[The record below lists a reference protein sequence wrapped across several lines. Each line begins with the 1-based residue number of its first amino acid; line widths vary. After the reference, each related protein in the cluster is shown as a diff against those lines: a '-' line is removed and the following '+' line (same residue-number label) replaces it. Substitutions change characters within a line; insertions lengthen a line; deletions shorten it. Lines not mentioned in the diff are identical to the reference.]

1 MEPTATHPDP
11 EVPVTARSPSRTKAA
26 LAALAVAG
34 MLTAFGAAS
43 VFAEPLAQPGGERE
57 FELRLDDHDAHLS
70 GAHLELRL
78 TSSVTRT
85 ARP

>member
-26 LAALAVAG
+26 LAALVVAG

-43 VFAEPLAQPGGERE
+43 VFAASPSPTPAASAGSSSGSTSTTHTCP
-57 FELRLDDHDAHLS
+57 AH
-70 GAHLELRL
+70 
-78 TSSVTRT
+78 TSSSN
-85 ARP
+85 

>member
-43 VFAEPLAQPGGERE
+43 VFAASPSPSPAASAGSSAGSSSGSTTTTHTCP
-57 FELRLDDHDAHLS
+57 AH
-70 GAHLELRL
+70 
-78 TSSVTRT
+78 TSSSN
-85 ARP
+85 

>member
-11 EVPVTARSPSRTKAA
+11 EVPVTARSPSRTKAF

-43 VFAEPLAQPGGERE
+43 VFAASPSPTPAASAGSSSGSTSTTHTCP
-57 FELRLDDHDAHLS
+57 AH
-70 GAHLELRL
+70 
-78 TSSVTRT
+78 TSSSN
-85 ARP
+85 